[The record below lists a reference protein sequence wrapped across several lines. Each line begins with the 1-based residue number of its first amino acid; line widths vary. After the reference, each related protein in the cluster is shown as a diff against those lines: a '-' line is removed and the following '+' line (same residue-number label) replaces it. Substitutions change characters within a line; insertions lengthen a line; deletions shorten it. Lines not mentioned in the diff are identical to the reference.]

1 MSKAPTVLLR
11 HYVRIPPNIQNWFP
25 GGAPPNWRDVAFNDL
40 TEAGCCMHVETLLP
54 NAGGVRSAVHGND
67 FYFEIGRDRSRPD
80 TAFLVR
86 IERMTD
92 SRLPRRP
99 PVRFDRTFILLPDGN
114 PPFLDP
120 VNDLFADESPQ
131 LVNERPSAPVTPTPQ
146 LISRL
151 IASASDTR
159 HQLRPTPTPALL
171 PDVTTFLERLRRIWD
186 ALPIGPARDPNPTA
200 RVAAARTTEAVRPN
214 AAGTKRSPRRFWIQ
228 TAEQCGLRF
237 ARKSSGPS

>member
-1 MSKAPTVLLR
+1 
-11 HYVRIPPNIQNWFP
+11 
-25 GGAPPNWRDVAFNDL
+25 
-40 TEAGCCMHVETLLP
+40 MHVEALLP

-92 SRLPRRP
+92 SRLPRRS

-120 VNDLFADESPQ
+120 VDDLFADELPQ
-131 LVNERPSAPVTPTPQ
+131 LVNERSSAPVTPTPQ

-151 IASASDTR
+151 LASASDMR
-159 HQLRPTPTPALL
+159 RQLRPTPTPALL
-171 PDVTTFLERLRRIWD
+171 PDVTTLLKRLRRIWTRFRLD
-186 ALPIGPARDPNPTA
+186 KHATPT
-200 RVAAARTTEAVRPN
+200 
-214 AAGTKRSPRRFWIQ
+214 PRQESLLHGRLKPSDLTPQERNDLLDVFGFKLLNRR
-228 TAEQCGLRF
+228 GLRF